1 MFQAGVRGIAARAVT
16 GQHLQHGIHSMQNN
30 AVLRQVTIGRGT
42 PKRLRSTMA
51 PLVQQLT
58 NQLLWSHQQQGNS
71 TTMRALMS
79 TTSPKVTVHIS
90 ENAADTTSSTIP
102 TTTTSQSITQ
112 LNLECGILEEDDDG
126 YVCLLDDAFL
136 SSH

>member
-51 PLVQQLT
+51 PLVQQL
-58 NQLLWSHQQQGNS
+58 NLWSHQQQGNS

-102 TTTTSQSITQ
+102 TTTTSQSITP

-136 SSH
+136 STH